1 MRNDWINVPAD
12 YSDVMRRAMESL
24 FKTFENLSEGTFIV
38 DADARVVWINK
49 RHAARFGFSDPND
62 AIGLD
67 YEAVIP
73 NSLMRE
79 VVAIGKPICSTCSK
93 PAASRSSSCVCR

>member
-49 RHAARFGFSDPND
+49 RYAARFGFDVRSTRSD
-62 AIGLD
+62 
-67 YEAVIP
+67 
-73 NSLMRE
+73 
-79 VVAIGKPICSTCSK
+79 STAK
-93 PAASRSSSCVCR
+93 R